1 MFKDIKIQLMKMLRN
16 KWVPLIV
23 FVCIFIG
30 LYLYSNDKYRITDRM
45 STGNDSVK
53 PMDAK
58 TVNSPLDVN
67 ANQPQ
72 HQTSNPSDLLPKDSN
87 SQWASLNPIGSGNV
101 AIPDLL
107 ESGHHIGIDTIGQ
120 SFKNPNYQNRPDPVI
135 QKVSTG
141 PWSQSS
147 IEPDYGRASY

>member
-1 MFKDIKIQLMKMLRN
+1 MKLQQMLRN
-16 KWVPLIV
+16 KWVPLILLV
-23 FVCIFIG
+23 GILFG
-30 LYLYSNDKYRITDRM
+30 LYVYSNQKYRITDRM
-45 STGNDSVK
+45 STGNDPVR
-53 PMDAK
+53 
-58 TVNSPLDVN
+58 SPDSKNTINTLDVN

-72 HQTSNPSDLLPKDSN
+72 HQMSNPSDLLPKDTN

-120 SFKNPNYQNRPDPVI
+120 SLKNPNYQNRPDPVI

-147 IEPDYGRASY
+147 IEPDYTRAAY